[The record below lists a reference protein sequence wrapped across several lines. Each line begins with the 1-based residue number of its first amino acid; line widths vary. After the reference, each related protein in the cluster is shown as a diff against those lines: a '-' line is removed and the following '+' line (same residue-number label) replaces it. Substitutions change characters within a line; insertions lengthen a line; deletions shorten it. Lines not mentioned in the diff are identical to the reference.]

1 MTFKEGQP
9 IYVQIAE
16 RLCDEVLSG
25 TYGAGQR
32 VPSVREYSVLLEVNV
47 NTTVKAYDYL
57 AQRGVTYNR
66 RGMGYYVADDAA
78 TRIRDERRRAFVGEE
93 LPELFRRMALLGIS
107 PDEVLDYWK
116 KWSAGRPGAPP
127 ERR

>member
-57 AQRGVTYNR
+57 AQRGVIYNR

-78 TRIRDERRRAFVGEE
+78 TRIRDERRCAFVGEE

-127 ERR
+127 EPR

>member
-57 AQRGVTYNR
+57 AQRGVIYNR

-116 KWSAGRPGAPP
+116 KWSAG
-127 ERR
+127 